1 MIPNNCPESVAKAI
15 KLFRN
20 QEEQFW
26 GITKIPKLRARNF
39 DEHSN
44 GGSEEERM
52 KDEEARTRTDPPQRL
67 VKQFPESL

>member
-1 MIPNNCPESVAKAI
+1 MISNNYPESEAKAI

-20 QEEQFW
+20 QEQFW
-26 GITKIPKLRARNF
+26 AITKIPKLRARNF
-39 DEHSN
+39 DERSN

-52 KDEEARTRTDPPQRL
+52 KDEETRTRTDPPQRL